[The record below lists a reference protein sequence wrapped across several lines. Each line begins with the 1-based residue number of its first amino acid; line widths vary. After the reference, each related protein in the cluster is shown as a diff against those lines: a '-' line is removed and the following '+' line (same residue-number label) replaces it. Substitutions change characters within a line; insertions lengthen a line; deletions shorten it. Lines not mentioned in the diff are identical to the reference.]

1 MDWGVGKITFSPGW
15 PEAQPVQGGKALR
28 VMQEEAL
35 AKLLSERALVEKL
48 KRSDADFPCGW
59 DERDAKV

>member
-1 MDWGVGKITFSPGW
+1 MDWGVGKITFTPGW
-15 PEAQPVQGGKALR
+15 PQVTPGWRVQ
-28 VMQEEAL
+28 QEEAL

-48 KRSDADFPCGW
+48 KRSDAEFPCGW